1 MKLLLDYYPDDEIE
15 KAKDELYNH
24 FPQEFRPNNLRKK
37 LRQGAH
43 KSGMN
48 IKDMVEVFQAM
59 HSSEKFATPLF
70 VTATSN
76 FPSLDISNIDAAT
89 MHHDINTLK
98 KDFQQYRMDKEVE
111 ISDIKSLKQAIV
123 DLTTMIK
130 EKPTCTIPV
139 APLSHD
145 NDVSQAANISHM
157 NSFPQASY
165 SSVVKSSTN
174 KTKAKIES
182 NLPASS
188 SRGEHLTDPND
199 KNFSW
204 HTVEK
209 TKKKKVSFIGKK
221 QSKELKTIKPPAKP
235 AEVFI
240 SRLSPDTAEKE
251 ISDYAKA
258 QFPLS
263 SHVEC
268 TKLKTKYNT
277 YSSFKVVISGIPF
290 KESLSLENW
299 PEGVLV
305 RFYPAPLNAGK
316 ISLKISESSANS
328 IKEHSIAQD

>member
-1 MKLLLDYYPDDEIE
+1 M
-15 KAKDELYNH
+15 
-24 FPQEFRPNNLRKK
+24 
-37 LRQGAH
+37 RQGAH
-43 KSGMN
+43 KSDMN
-48 IKDMVEVFQAM
+48 VKDMVEVFHAM
-59 HSSEKFATPLF
+59 HTSEKFATLLF

-76 FPSLDISNIDAAT
+76 FPSLDINNIDAAT
-89 MHHDINTLK
+89 MYYDINTLK
-98 KDFQQYRMDKEVE
+98 KDFQQYRMNKKAE

-130 EKPTCTIPV
+130 EKPTFTILD
-139 APLSHD
+139 APLPQH
-145 NDVSQAANISHM
+145 NDVSQAANISHI

-165 SSVVKSSTN
+165 SFVVKSSTN
-174 KTKAKIES
+174 KTKAKNES

-188 SRGEHLTDPND
+188 SRGEYLTDSND

-235 AEVFI
+235 SEVFV
-240 SRLSPDTAEKE
+240 SRLSPNIDKKE

-258 QFPLS
+258 QFFLS

-268 TKLKTKYNT
+268 TKLETKYNT

-299 PEGVLV
+299 PKGVLV
-305 RFYPAPLNAGK
+305 KRFYTVPLNAGK
-316 ISLKISESSANS
+316 ISHNKIIS
-328 IKEHSIAQD
+328 

>member
-1 MKLLLDYYPDDEIE
+1 M
-15 KAKDELYNH
+15 
-24 FPQEFRPNNLRKK
+24 
-37 LRQGAH
+37 
-43 KSGMN
+43 
-48 IKDMVEVFQAM
+48 
-59 HSSEKFATPLF
+59 
-70 VTATSN
+70 
-76 FPSLDISNIDAAT
+76 
-89 MHHDINTLK
+89 
-98 KDFQQYRMDKEVE
+98 
-111 ISDIKSLKQAIV
+111 
-123 DLTTMIK
+123 
-130 EKPTCTIPV
+130 TIPD
-139 APLSHD
+139 APLSQH
-145 NDVSQAANISHM
+145 NDVFQAANISHM
-157 NSFPQASY
+157 NLFPQASY

-174 KTKAKIES
+174 ISEAKNES

-235 AEVFI
+235 AEVFV
-240 SRLSPDTAEKE
+240 SRLNPDTDEKE

-263 SHVEC
+263 SHVKC

-305 RFYPAPLNAGK
+305 KRFYTAPLNAGK
-316 ISLKISESSANS
+316 ISHKISESSANS